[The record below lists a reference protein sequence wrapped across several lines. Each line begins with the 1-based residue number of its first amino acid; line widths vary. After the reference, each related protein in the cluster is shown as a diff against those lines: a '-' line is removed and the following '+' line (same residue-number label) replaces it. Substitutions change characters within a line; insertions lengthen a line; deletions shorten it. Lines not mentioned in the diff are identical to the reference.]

1 MIDKETI
8 DKIFD
13 AARIEEVVGEFVT
26 LKRRGANMMGLCPF
40 HNEKTPS
47 FTVSPAKG
55 IYKCFGCGK
64 GGNSVNFVM
73 DHEQLSYPEALR
85 WLAKRYHIDIPEVEQ
100 SPEQIEAHN
109 ERESL
114 FVASSF
120 AQKYFTENLH
130 NSDEGK
136 AIGLSYF
143 KERGFRPDIIEKFQL
158 GYSFEKRSSLVEAAK
173 AAGYKL
179 EIMTKAGLISTNDEG
194 KSYYDRFAGR
204 VMFPIHNVTGRV
216 IAFGGRTLRTDK
228 KVAKYVN
235 SPETDIYHKSKVL
248 YGIYHA
254 KKTIIADDNAFL
266 VEGYTDVISL
276 HQAGIEN
283 VVASSGTS
291 LTVEQ
296 IRLIRR
302 YTNNI
307 TILYDGDFAG
317 IKASLRGIDL
327 VLEEGMNV
335 KVLLFPDGEDPDS
348 YSKKVST
355 EELKRFIKENST
367 DFIVFKTNLLM
378 KDVAGD
384 PIRKAGLI
392 KEIVESI
399 ALIPEAITRSV
410 YIKECSQVMA
420 IEEQVLLTELNKFR
434 RKKLTEKAEKTEAP
448 KELSPEDEAMIAAA
462 EAEEAATGLKTS
474 TSPIDATP
482 QEHDIIRILLN
493 YGRQE
498 VMVDGE
504 DEEGN
509 AVDVPITAAELII
522 HELAQ
527 DNIVF
532 EDAAYNAIYSEFV
545 QSVANGVVLDEMHF
559 INHPEKRVRD
569 ITIDILSFPYSISEK
584 WEEHGIYTNM
594 EIGMLKRTV
603 LSSIYSLKVKKLEAM
618 RASIHEEIKTAYKEG
633 KDVMELLTQLQA
645 LEEAKKQFNQLLG
658 RIIIR

>member
-1 MIDKETI
+1 MIDKEII

-13 AARIEEVVGEFVT
+13 TARIEEVVGEFVT

-64 GGNSVNFVM
+64 GGNSVNFIM

-85 WLAKRYHIDIPEVEQ
+85 YLAKKYHIEVPEVEQ
-100 SPEQIEAHN
+100 SPEQLEAQN

-114 FVASSF
+114 FVVSSF
-120 AQKYFTENLH
+120 AQKYFTDNLH

-158 GYSFEKRSSLVEAAK
+158 GYSPEKRTSLVEAAK
-173 AAGYKL
+173 VAGYKT
-179 EIMTKAGLISTNDEG
+179 EYMTKAGLISTNDEG
-194 KSYYDRFAGR
+194 RSYYDRFSGR
-204 VMFPIHNVTGRV
+204 VIFPIHNVTGRV

-228 KVAKYVN
+228 KIAKYVN

-248 YGIYHA
+248 YGIFFA
-254 KKTIIADDNAFL
+254 KKTIIAEDNAFL

-348 YSKKVST
+348 FSKKVST
-355 EELKRFIKENST
+355 EELKKFIRENAT

-410 YIKECSQVMA
+410 YIKECSQVMG

-434 RKKLTEKAEKTEAP
+434 RKKLTEKAERRNES
-448 KELSPEDEAMIAAA
+448 KELSEETQAML
-462 EAEEAATGLKTS
+462 EAETAIDVKPSAS
-474 TSPIDATP
+474 IIDATP

-498 VMVDGE
+498 VMVEGE

-509 AVDVPITAAELII
+509 AVDVPITVTELII

-527 DNIVF
+527 DNIIF
-532 EDAAYNAIYSEFV
+532 EDATYNAIYSEFV
-545 QSVANGVVLDEMHF
+545 QSVENGTVLDEMHF

-594 EIGMLKRTV
+594 EIGMLKKTV
-603 LSSIYSLKVKKLEAM
+603 LSSVYALKVKKLELM
-618 RASIHEEIKTAYKEG
+618 RVSIHEEIKVSHETG
-633 KDVMELLTQLQA
+633 KDVTELLMQLQA

>member
-1 MIDKETI
+1 MMIDKETI

-13 AARIEEVVGEFVT
+13 AARIEEVVGDFVT

-55 IYKCFGCGK
+55 IYKCFGCSK
-64 GGNSVNFVM
+64 GGNSVNFIM

-85 WLAKRYHIDIPEVEQ
+85 YLAKKYSIEIPEAEQ
-100 SPEQIEAHN
+100 SPEQLEAHN

-235 SPETDIYHKSKVL
+235 SPETDIYHKSNVL
-248 YGIYHA
+248 YGIFHA
-254 KKTIIADDNAFL
+254 KKTIIAEDNAFL
-266 VEGYTDVISL
+266 VEGYTDVISM

-296 IRLIRR
+296 IRLVRR
-302 YTNNI
+302 YTHNI
-307 TILYDGDFAG
+307 TILYDGDTAG

-348 YSKKVST
+348 FSKKVST
-355 EELKRFIKENST
+355 EELKRFIRDNST

-410 YIKECSQVMA
+410 YIKECSHVMG

-434 RKKLTEKAEKTEAP
+434 RKNLSEKAERRDEVP
-448 KELSPEDEAMIAAA
+448 KELSPEDQAMLQ
-462 EAEEAATGLKTS
+462 AEEALSKPATS
-474 TSPIDATP
+474 AVDATP

-493 YGRQE
+493 YGKQE
-498 VMVDGE
+498 VMVEGE

-509 AVDVPITAAELII
+509 AVEVPITVADLII
-522 HELAQ
+522 HELSG
-527 DNIVF
+527 DNIVI
-532 EDAAYNAIYSEFV
+532 ENPVYSAIYSEFS
-545 QSVANGVVLDEMHF
+545 QSVTNGTILDETHF
-559 INHPEKRVRD
+559 INHPEKTVRD
-569 ITIDILSFPYSISEK
+569 ITVDILSFPYSISEK
-584 WEEHGIYTNM
+584 WEEHGIFTNM
-594 EIGMLKRTV
+594 EISMLKKAV
-603 LSSIYSLKVKKLEAM
+603 LSSIYALKVKKLELM
-618 RASIHEEIKTAYKEG
+618 RVSLQNEIKASHAAG
-633 KDVMELLTQLQA
+633 KDIIELMMQLQA
-645 LEEAKKQFNQLLG
+645 IEEAKKQFNQLLG

>member
-8 DKIFD
+8 DRIFD

-55 IYKCFGCGK
+55 IYKCFGCSK
-64 GGNSVNFVM
+64 GGNSVNFIM

-85 WLAKRYHIDIPEVEQ
+85 WLAKKYHIEIPEVEQ
-100 SPEQIEAHN
+100 SPEQLEAQN

-114 FVASSF
+114 FIVSGY

-130 NSDEGK
+130 SSDEGK

-143 KERGFRPDIIEKFQL
+143 KERGFRPEIIEKFQL
-158 GYSFEKRSSLVEAAK
+158 GYSLEKRSSLVEAAK

-179 EIMTKAGLISTNDEG
+179 EYMTKAGIISTNDEG

-248 YGIYHA
+248 YGIFFA
-254 KKTIIADDNAFL
+254 KKAIIAEDNAFL

-291 LTVEQ
+291 LTVDQ

-348 YSKKVST
+348 FSKKVST
-355 EELKRFIKENST
+355 EELKRFIKENSA

-384 PIRKAGLI
+384 PIKKAGLI
-392 KEIVESI
+392 REIVESI

-410 YIKECSQVMA
+410 YIKECSHLMG

-434 RKKLTEKAEKTEAP
+434 RKKLSEKAERRDDGQREQSIGDQAMHM
-448 KELSPEDEAMIAAA
+448 PESEMQVDIRPSASA
-462 EAEEAATGLKTS
+462 
-474 TSPIDATP
+474 IDATP
-482 QEHDIIRILLN
+482 QEHDIVRILLN

-498 VMVDGE
+498 VTVEGE

-509 AVDVPITAAELII
+509 AVDVPITVTELII
-522 HELAQ
+522 HELSQ

-532 EDAAYNAIYSEFV
+532 DDPTYSEIYFGFV
-545 QSVANGVVLDEMHF
+545 KGAQSGNIPDEMQF
-559 INHPEKRVRD
+559 VNHPEKKVRD

-584 WEEHGIYTNM
+584 WEEHGIFTNM
-594 EIGMLKRTV
+594 EAGMLKKTV
-603 LSSIYSLKVKKLEAM
+603 LSSIYSLKVKKLEVM
-618 RASIHEEIKTAYKEG
+618 RVSIHEEIKASHEAG
-633 KDVMELLTQLQA
+633 KDITELLMKLQA

>member
-13 AARIEEVVGEFVT
+13 TARIDEVVGDFVT

-64 GGNSVNFVM
+64 GGNSVNFIM

-85 WLAKRYHIDIPEVEQ
+85 YLAKKYHIEIEEEEQ
-100 SPEQIEAHN
+100 SPEQQQAQN

-114 FVASSF
+114 FVVSGY
-120 AQKYFTENLH
+120 AQKYFTDILH

-143 KERGFRPDIIEKFQL
+143 RERGFRPDIIEKFQL
-158 GYSFEKRSSLVEAAK
+158 GYSPEKRSSLVEAAK
-173 AAGYKL
+173 AAGYKA
-179 EIMTKAGLISTNDEG
+179 EYMVKAGLISTNDEG
-194 KSYYDRFAGR
+194 KSYYDRFSGR

-248 YGIYHA
+248 YGIYYA
-254 KKTIIADDNAFL
+254 KKSIIAEDNCYL
-266 VEGYTDVISL
+266 VEGYTDVISM

-302 YTNNI
+302 YTQNI
-307 TILYDGDFAG
+307 TILYDGDYAG
-317 IKASLRGIDL
+317 IKASFRGIDL

-348 YSKKVST
+348 YSKRVST
-355 EELKRFIKENST
+355 EELKKFIKENST

-378 KDVAGD
+378 KDVAHD
-384 PIRKAGLI
+384 PIKKAGLI

-399 ALIPEAITRSV
+399 SLIPEAITRSV
-410 YIKECSQVMA
+410 YIKECSNVMA
-420 IEEQVLLTELNKFR
+420 IEEQVLLTELNKVR
-434 RKKLTEKAEKTEAP
+434 RKNLTEKAEKRN
-448 KELSPEDEAMIAAA
+448 DV
-462 EAEEAATGLKTS
+462 AEEIQAIDASQAAIEEKAIPS
-474 TSPIDATP
+474 SAIDATP

-509 AVDVPITAAELII
+509 VVPVPISVTELIM

-527 DNIVF
+527 DNIVL
-532 EDAAYNAIYSEFV
+532 DHPSYHIIYSEM
-545 QSVANGVVLDEMHF
+545 SEAASNGALLDETHF
-559 INHPEKRVRD
+559 INHPDKSVRD
-569 ITIDILSFPYSISEK
+569 VTIDILSFPYSISET
-584 WEEHGIYTNM
+584 WEEHGIFVTY
-594 EIGMLKRTV
+594 EHAILKKTV
-603 LSSIYSLKVKKLEAM
+603 LSSIYALKVKKLEVM
-618 RASIHEEIKTAYKEG
+618 RAALKEEIKTAYEGG
-633 KDVMELLTQLQA
+633 KDVSDMMIQLIA
-645 LEEAKKQFNQLLG
+645 LEEAKKQFNNLLG
-658 RIIIR
+658 RIVIR

>member
-1 MIDKETI
+1 MIDKEII
-8 DKIFD
+8 DRIFD

-64 GGNSVNFVM
+64 GGNSVNFIM

-85 WLAKRYHIDIPEVEQ
+85 YLAKKYHIEIPEIEQ
-100 SPEQIEAHN
+100 SPEQLEAQN

-114 FVASSF
+114 FVVSSF

-136 AIGLSYF
+136 AIALSYF
-143 KERGFRPDIIEKFQL
+143 RERGFRPDIMEKFQL
-158 GYSFEKRSSLVEAAK
+158 GYSPEKRSSLVEASK
-173 AAGYKL
+173 AAGYKV
-179 EIMTKAGLISTNDEG
+179 EYMTKAGLISTNDEG
-194 KSYYDRFAGR
+194 KSYYDRFSGR

-248 YGIYHA
+248 YGIFFA
-254 KKTIIADDNAFL
+254 KKTIIAEDNAFL

-291 LTVEQ
+291 LTVDQ

-348 YSKKVST
+348 FSKKVST
-355 EELKRFIKENST
+355 EELKRFIKENAT

-384 PIRKAGLI
+384 PIKKAGLI

-399 ALIPEAITRSV
+399 SLIPEAITRSV

-434 RKKLTEKAEKTEAP
+434 RKKLTEKAERREERI
-448 KELSPEDEAMIAAA
+448 KELSPEDEAMLAAA
-462 EAEEAATGLKTS
+462 EAVEIKPSAS
-474 TSPIDATP
+474 IIDAAP

-498 VMVDGE
+498 VQVEGE
-504 DEEGN
+504 DEQGN
-509 AVDVPITAAELII
+509 AVDVPITVVELII
-522 HELAQ
+522 HELSQ
-527 DNIVF
+527 DGILF
-532 EDAAYNAIYSEFV
+532 EDTTYNTIYSEYV
-545 QSVANGVVLDEMHF
+545 QSVENGTVLDEMHF
-559 INHPEKRVRD
+559 INHPDKKVRD
-569 ITIDILSFPYSISEK
+569 VTIDILSFPYSISEK
-584 WEEHGIYTNM
+584 WEEHGIFTNM
-594 EIGMLKRTV
+594 EVGMLKKTV
-603 LSSIYSLKVKKLEAM
+603 LSSVYSLKVKKLELM
-618 RASIHEEIKTAYKEG
+618 RTSIHEEIKASHETG
-633 KDVMELLTQLQA
+633 KDVTELLMQLQA